1 MNKTLLIAGIAIMLA
16 GAFVTIGSSGI
27 VQSAQACPGKGAGAS
42 SQGSTTTNNLS
53 VHLTPRSTQ
62 FIAGQSA

>member
-1 MNKTLLIAGIAIMLA
+1 MLA
-16 GAFVTIGSSGI
+16 GAYVTIGSSGI

>member
-1 MNKTLLIAGIAIMLA
+1 MNKILLIAGIAIMLA

-42 SQGSTTTNNLS
+42 AQGTTTNNLN
-53 VHLTPRSTQ
+53 VQLTPRSTQ
-62 FIAGQSA
+62 LTAGQSA